1 MYARAR
7 AALALAI
14 DWPRFATTVV
24 DARFIDRLA
33 ILSLTFFHIPP
44 SFFRSFSLSLPL
56 PHLLL
61 FPSPH
66 VQLAARARA
75 STKQRDTASAALFL
89 NNINAQT
96 QAFASQDS
104 RGHEFDKHAIVR
116 GQQSISTKL
125 ALAAARDVCERKI
138 MRILKLYCA
147 VCTFYESEDEF
158 FNLRDKRRLYRISLT
173 LSFSCKY
180 FLKMRALLLYTS
192 LKK

>member
-1 MYARAR
+1 MCNWR
-7 AALALAI
+7 
-14 DWPRFATTVV
+14 
-24 DARFIDRLA
+24 
-33 ILSLTFFHIPP
+33 
-44 SFFRSFSLSLPL
+44 
-56 PHLLL
+56 
-61 FPSPH
+61 
-66 VQLAARARA
+66 RARA
-75 STKQRDTASAALFL
+75 STKRSATLRVQLFFL

-192 LKK
+192 LKEWIINDAALLIPYWHRFDFKYLNIFVITTFILISVLIFIFSEKIKRCRKVQLNTCSANHNEFQL